1 MISQA
6 IGAHPQVIVAPVD
19 HPLVGRRGLD
29 KEDLAKESFIIREE
43 GSGTRT
49 VFDYFFDGVQ
59 VHRPHIKFEI
69 GSNETIK
76 QAVMAGLGLSLISAH
91 TIEAEVAS
99 GRLAILDV
107 KGLPIIRQWYLV
119 RRANWTPTPV
129 GEAIWDFAVAHAAE
143 FMPDVAITSGARA
156 GLRFG
161 VTPASWTRMNANSCN
176 ASVSAA
182 IARAGWSL
190 RRDISSNRP
199 PADEEIVTMLEKKTL
214 IAALM
219 ATTFLTAGVAFAA
232 DQAAQPSAQQAAAAK
247 DAGKLSAD
255 GTRAYNDLAMTR
267 LAIYDGRVAD
277 AKKLIADADTAFDKA
292 KTDDSVFMKAEGDLK
307 SPDGAGGAQKTEA
320 SETAPTDPNAAKQ
333 EKSAKVYAQSTLKR
347 WLPVDADMSVDEDF
361 TANPAKKAAVADAN
375 KSLEKG
381 DSQGAMSK
389 LKLADV
395 SMTYVMAVVPLDQ
408 TIADVHQAAQ
418 LVDGGKY
425 YEASQ
430 MLRQVQDSTRYDV
443 VEASG
448 VPGKATDANA
458 VTH

>member
-1 MISQA
+1 
-6 IGAHPQVIVAPVD
+6 
-19 HPLVGRRGLD
+19 
-29 KEDLAKESFIIREE
+29 
-43 GSGTRT
+43 
-49 VFDYFFDGVQ
+49 
-59 VHRPHIKFEI
+59 
-69 GSNETIK
+69 
-76 QAVMAGLGLSLISAH
+76 
-91 TIEAEVAS
+91 
-99 GRLAILDV
+99 
-107 KGLPIIRQWYLV
+107 
-119 RRANWTPTPV
+119 
-129 GEAIWDFAVAHAAE
+129 
-143 FMPDVAITSGARA
+143 
-156 GLRFG
+156 
-161 VTPASWTRMNANSCN
+161 
-176 ASVSAA
+176 
-182 IARAGWSL
+182 
-190 RRDISSNRP
+190 
-199 PADEEIVTMLEKKTL
+199 MLEKKTL

-277 AKKLIADADTAFDKA
+277 AKKLIADADTAFGKA
-292 KTDDSVFMKAEGDLK
+292 KSDDSVFMKAEGDLK
-307 SPDGAGGAQKTEA
+307 SPDAAAGAQKTEA
-320 SETAPTDPNAAKQ
+320 SETAPTDSNAAKQ
-333 EKSAKVYAQSTLKR
+333 KKSAKVYAQSTLKR

-381 DSQGAMSK
+381 DRQGAMSK

-408 TIADVHQAAQ
+408 TLADVHQAAQ

-443 VEASG
+443 IEASG
-448 VPGKATDANA
+448 VPGKPMNA
-458 VTH
+458 KAADPKAVAH